1 MAFSNGQT
9 LLAANLNDLAN
20 LSSTQTFTGVQSF
33 SGANNP
39 AVNTS
44 QRFVEQSSAP
54 TTPAASSAAIYV
66 DNANPPLLKLIQD
79 DGDVHV
85 VGGYQ
90 YDETRRDWVSFDRD
104 TTTLTYSRPGQIEIN
119 DSFFKVRADTTNNT
133 LHTAQGNWGIVA
145 TGTDAYPAVTG
156 RNHTRIQTGAA
167 GAADRVAIFTG
178 VSSTDYGAFRR
189 DNQVVFIAIVDAV
202 ETTSKVIQF
211 GIALDPTA
219 TLNPGAD
226 GIYWEYD
233 SAASANW
240 IGVVRTGAANTDL
253 DSTVAVAAGQIQL
266 AFIVTGGTNVRFL
279 SRTAST
285 SAWTDHG
292 TNTGSQPGAST
303 DLIPFFKVE
312 TLAAAAKN
320 LDIYGVKIIGY
331 LPI

>member
-1 MAFSNGQT
+1 MAFSNNQT
-9 LLAANLNDLAN
+9 LAAADLNNLADLTSAQAF
-20 LSSTQTFTGVQSF
+20 SGVQTF

-39 AVNTS
+39 AVSTS

-54 TTPAASSAAIYV
+54 TTPATSSASIYV
-66 DNANPPLLKLIQD
+66 DNANPPLLKLVQD
-79 DGDVHV
+79 DGDVHI
-85 VGGYQ
+85 VGGHQ
-90 YDETRRDWVSFDRD
+90 YDETRRDWVLFDRD
-104 TTTLTYSRPGQIEIN
+104 TTTITYHRPQQVELA
-119 DSFFKVRADTTNNT
+119 DSFFKVRADTTNDV
-133 LHTAQGNWGIVA
+133 LHTVQGNWKILA

-156 RNHTRIQTGAA
+156 RNHTRIQTGAV
-167 GAADRVAIFTG
+167 GNDRVALLTA
-178 VSSTDYGAFRR
+178 VSTSDYGALRR

-211 GIALDPTA
+211 GMALDPSA

-253 DSTVAVAAGQIQL
+253 DSTVAAAAGAREF

-279 SRTAST
+279 SRAAST

-292 TNTGSQPGAST
+292 TNSGTQPGAST

-312 TLAAAAKN
+312 TLTTAAKN
-320 LDIYGVKIIGY
+320 LDLYHVYITGY
-331 LPI
+331 QSI